1 MGGGKSKAIAKDER
15 RPLYVIVVVRFRA
28 PLGLALVV
36 PSRSS
41 TMGERAIKINSWNKW
56 CTTEGIT
63 EFLRRFFLPLADV
76 PMIDST
82 SRS

>member
-1 MGGGKSKAIAKDER
+1 MGGKIQGHRQGRAQATYFTR
-15 RPLYVIVVVRFRA
+15 GLRFRA

-41 TMGERAIKINSWNKW
+41 TMGERAIKIIWNKW
-56 CTTEGIT
+56 CTTEDIT